1 MPALALAGR
10 PFSIRENQPGVFW
23 EWIPDMRSY
32 HRLGSRGGRR
42 VSLHAEPLEHRTLLS
57 GASAS
62 QHVAID
68 VPNEYVSQQAD
79 QLTVTLVRSSPSGHS
94 RSLPPLTIDFWAAE
108 GSLTKGGKL
117 TDTVVP
123 TQFTPV
129 NESIRFPA
137 GVTTETVAV
146 PINPGAP
153 NPGTVPVRLGVSST
167 SGQARN
173 SALTVYLANSLA
185 AVPPSIVAVERV
197 AGGIAITF
205 SKPMDPARVQD
216 IHNYAVRFTPSQQ
229 FNLVDLTGVGLI
241 QQLTNGKQP
250 ITLRR
255 ATYDSATN
263 TVLLVAD
270 EQLGPNGAY
279 TISNAPSLRF
289 PGNRPNKARALTDL
303 EGNPLEEE
311 DGGGGVFSINIS
323 KGHPYAVGAPALSD
337 GS

>member
-1 MPALALAGR
+1 
-10 PFSIRENQPGVFW
+10 
-23 EWIPDMRSY
+23 MRSY
-32 HRLGSRGGRR
+32 HRLGSRGVRR

-57 GASAS
+57 GAPAT

-68 VPNEYVSQQAD
+68 VPSEYVSQQAD

-94 RSLPPLTIDFWAAE
+94 RSLRPLTIDFWAAE
-108 GSLTKGGKL
+108 GSLTHGGKL

-123 TQFTPV
+123 AQFTPV
-129 NESIRFPA
+129 NQSVTFPA
-137 GVTTETVAV
+137 GMTTETVAV
-146 PINPGAP
+146 PITSGAP
-153 NPGTVPVRLGVSST
+153 NPGSVAVRLGVSSP
-167 SGQARN
+167 SGRARD
-173 SALTVYLANSLA
+173 SALTVYLANSVA
-185 AVPPSIVAVERV
+185 AVPPSIVAVQRV

-205 SKPMDPARVQD
+205 SKPMNPARVQN

-229 FNLVDLTGVGLI
+229 FNVVDLTGVGLI

-250 ITLRR
+250 IPLRR
-255 ATYDSATN
+255 ATYDAATN
-263 TVLLVAD
+263 TVLLVAT
-270 EQLGPNGAY
+270 EQLGLNGVY

-289 PGNRPNKARALTDL
+289 PGNRPHKARPLTDL

-323 KGHPYAVGAPALSD
+323 KGRPYAVGAPSISD